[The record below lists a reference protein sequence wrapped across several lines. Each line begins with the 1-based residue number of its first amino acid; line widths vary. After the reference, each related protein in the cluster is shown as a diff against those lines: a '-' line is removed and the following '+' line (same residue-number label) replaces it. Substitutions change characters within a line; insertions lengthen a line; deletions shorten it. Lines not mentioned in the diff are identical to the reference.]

1 MAPDILES
9 YCAHAEGQ
17 TSSNC
22 KSLQCD
28 VHTAVTFKATA
39 TPLVSPAPHGV
50 ESARAVIIR
59 NIIVRLQAERH
70 ALRKDVTRAQ
80 TQLLE
85 AQTSSRAA
93 EAAASTSHEEKVV
106 MAETLSLARF
116 ASSCAYTRR
125 PLRGNASTRCASHQR
140 LTPCYVFVF
149 VFKCEHEADLN
160 RMVTPICCTG
170 TQLCSFAAVL
180 SVQERLLPIFAL
192 PAAAPG

>member
-28 VHTAVTFKATA
+28 VHTVVTFKATA
-39 TPLVSPAPHGV
+39 PLVSPAPHGV

-70 ALRKDVTRAQ
+70 ALRKDVARAQ
-80 TQLLE
+80 TQLLK

-116 ASSCAYTRR
+116 ASSCAYTRDHCV
-125 PLRGNASTRCASHQR
+125 A
-140 LTPCYVFVF
+140 
-149 VFKCEHEADLN
+149 
-160 RMVTPICCTG
+160 
-170 TQLCSFAAVL
+170 TQAHDVHRI
-180 SVQERLLPIFAL
+180 SV
-192 PAAAPG
+192 